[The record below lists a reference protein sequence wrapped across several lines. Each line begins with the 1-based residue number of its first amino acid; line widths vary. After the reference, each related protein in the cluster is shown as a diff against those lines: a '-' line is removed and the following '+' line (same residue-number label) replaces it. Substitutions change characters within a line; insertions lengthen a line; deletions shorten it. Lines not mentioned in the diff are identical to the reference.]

1 MRIVEISKSEYLE
14 LLLDMAPEHQDLY
27 WCIRTKMQLRKVQSL
42 SGYNLQEQLEEVDSR
57 FQELQTMHE
66 NI

>member
-1 MRIVEISKSEYLE
+1 MSIVEISSSEYLE
-14 LLLDMAPEHQDLY
+14 LLLDTAHEHQDLY

-42 SGYNLQEQLEEVDSR
+42 SGYNLQGHLEKVDSKFKEIQNR
-57 FQELQTMHE
+57 NE

>member
-1 MRIVEISKSEYLE
+1 MSIVEISNSEYLE
-14 LLLDMAPEHQDLY
+14 LLLDKVPEHQDLY

>member
-1 MRIVEISKSEYLE
+1 MSIVEISNSEYLE
-14 LLLDMAPEHQDLY
+14 LLLGTTPENRDLQ
-27 WCIRTKMQLRKVQSL
+27 WCLKTKMQIRKMQSL
-42 SGYNLQEQLEEVDSR
+42 TGYNLEFIHRLVDSR